1 MNKLDRLHK
10 LHETQRQKAWR
21 RMAALECDLLK
32 EKKHR
37 RIIGKNEFK
46 FRLMRDLGMIVW

>member
-46 FRLMRDLGMIVW
+46 FRLMRDLGMIAW